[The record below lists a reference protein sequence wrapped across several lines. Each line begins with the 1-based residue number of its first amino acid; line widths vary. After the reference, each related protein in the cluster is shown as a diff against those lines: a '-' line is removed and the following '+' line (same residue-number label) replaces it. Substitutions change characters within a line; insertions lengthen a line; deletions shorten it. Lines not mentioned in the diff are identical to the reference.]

1 MIYSALVIMGWLNI
15 YSSSLSSVE
24 DTYQKQ
30 FVFILTIPL
39 IFYYFGYRRKFYEKY
54 ASIIFVISLLSLAGL
69 FLFGKT
75 IAGQRCW
82 YAIGSFTIQ
91 PSEFAK
97 SATSLALAKY
107 LSDSQINLKSQS
119 SNTGSCNCV
128 FCQSF
133 LSYRNPILECVNIQ
147 CVFYCTV

>member
-1 MIYSALVIMGWLNI
+1 MKNMPVSFC
-15 YSSSLSSVE
+15 
-24 DTYQKQ
+24 D
-30 FVFILTIPL
+30 F
-39 IFYYFGYRRKFYEKY
+39 
-54 ASIIFVISLLSLAGL
+54 SIIVSGIVSVW
-69 FLFGKT
+69 KNHR
-75 IAGQRCW
+75 GQRCW

-107 LSDSQINLKSQS
+107 LSDSQINLKEANRQIQVLAI
-119 SNTGSCNCV
+119 V

-133 LSYRNPILECVNIQ
+133 LSYRNPILEVNIQ